1 MTKRDGQS
9 RSVEIACAS
18 KRQSS
23 FAMSSAQ
30 PDADVL
36 LRPRRWTK
44 DEQEQLLKRIDEGMS
59 IESIATALGRT
70 VTEVTSR

>member
-1 MTKRDGQS
+1 MQTN
-9 RSVEIACAS
+9 E

-23 FAMSSAQ
+23 FEMSSTK

>member
-1 MTKRDGQS
+1 
-9 RSVEIACAS
+9 
-18 KRQSS
+18 
-23 FAMSSAQ
+23 MSSTK